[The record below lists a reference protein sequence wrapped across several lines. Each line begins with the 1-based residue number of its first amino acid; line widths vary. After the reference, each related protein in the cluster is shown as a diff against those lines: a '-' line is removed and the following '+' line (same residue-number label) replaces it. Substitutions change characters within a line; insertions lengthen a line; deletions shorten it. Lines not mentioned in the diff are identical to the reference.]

1 MRQSIYE
8 TGQYLANKPD
18 WHAGHAPVKAG
29 WISEILDRNRISPKS
44 IVEIGCG
51 AGEILVRLAEIYPA
65 ATLEGYDIS
74 PQAFA
79 IASPK
84 ETDRLKFHHRNFLEE
99 PAKAIDLLMAIDVF
113 EHVEDYMAF
122 IRGLKG
128 RSRYALFH
136 IPLDLSVQMVL
147 RSKPILHV
155 RDEVGH
161 LHYFYKDT
169 ALATLTDCGFEIL
182 DWNYTHHAGKP
193 LRRSRHEK
201 LMSIPRK
208 IMRAINEDFAVRV
221 LGGSSL
227 MVLAA

>member
-155 RDEVGH
+155 REEVGH

-169 ALATLTDCGFEIL
+169 ALATLESTI
-182 DWNYTHHAGKP
+182 
-193 LRRSRHEK
+193 RRTTRAVLEEARTTGVA
-201 LMSIPRK
+201 PRAVAVALAERRVRAA
-208 IMRAINEDFAVRV
+208 MRTRRFR
-221 LGGSSL
+221 
-227 MVLAA
+227 